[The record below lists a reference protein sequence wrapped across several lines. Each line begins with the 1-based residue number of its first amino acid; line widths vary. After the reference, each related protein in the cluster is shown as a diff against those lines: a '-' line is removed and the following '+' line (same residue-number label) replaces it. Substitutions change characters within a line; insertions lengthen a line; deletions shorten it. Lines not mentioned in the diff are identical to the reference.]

1 MTKQV
6 SSTLGDTSLLLMK
19 PETWHKTQTTGRITQ
34 QMDVMVQE
42 LLTVKVLNKY
52 LHPAE
57 VYDFDVAQLSIT
69 AHAFITPIL

>member
-42 LLTVKVLNKY
+42 LQTVKVLNK
-52 LHPAE
+52 
-57 VYDFDVAQLSIT
+57 
-69 AHAFITPIL
+69 